1 MYTRELCLTENSF
14 SSTTQLFGIE
24 SFGNHGF
31 PSRLSLA
38 SGSRGFGFGVDLRYP
53 DIPAF
58 ELEWAA
64 VCSSRWCI
72 VSLASRY

>member
-1 MYTRELCLTENSF
+1 MYARELCLTEKFLQLYNS
-14 SSTTQLFGIE
+14 TFGIE

-31 PSRLSLA
+31 PSRLSLG
-38 SGSRGFGFGVDLRYP
+38 SGSRGFGFGVDLRYS